1 MLRDLTW
8 IAAKNTN
15 KPPIRPTSIQGN
27 MSQRV
32 VASDVSVPEEEDE
45 KKSLTHLVLAVEC
58 RVADMIIHAVAT
70 ANTEIVVITC
80 SVI

>member
-1 MLRDLTW
+1 M
-8 IAAKNTN
+8 
-15 KPPIRPTSIQGN
+15 RPTSIQGN

-32 VASDVSVPEEEDE
+32 VASDVAVVPEEEDV

-58 RVADMIIHAVAT
+58 RVVDTIIHAAAT
-70 ANTEIVVITC
+70 ANTEIVAIIC